1 MMIGTIFAAISVA
14 LAVLAGPETRGKQL
28 VAELSVA

>member
-1 MMIGTIFAAISVA
+1 MLIGTSLAAISVA
-14 LAVLAGPETRGKQL
+14 LAVLCGPETRGQRL